1 MGSTSGKSLRCF
13 SFGENTMAKNIFYF
27 HSINV
32 IGGVESFFYYL
43 AKKYHEKDIAI
54 WYSVGDPE
62 QIRRLRR
69 YVPVFHWHGGQ
80 RVQCEK
86 AFFNYATGDFIDY
99 VDADEYIQIIHSD
112 YKEMHVKPTHHPKI
126 TRFIAVSEK
135 ARRSFEELSRMKA
148 EVSYLPIDTSGV
160 KKSLHLVS
168 ATRLTAEKG
177 RDRMIRLGRA
187 LDTAGIPYTWDIFTG
202 DSRSFTS
209 PNMRLRSPRLNI
221 LPEIKAADYLVQ
233 LSDSE
238 AYCFSVAE
246 ALSMGVPVIVT
257 PCPVF
262 SEIGVVDREN
272 AFVLP
277 FDMSVIPVK
286 EIQEGLPPFEY
297 HPVPDR
303 WGEILASGISSY
315 KAVGEGDGNITV
327 TAIRAFDT
335 AEGRRV
341 ASGEQLIVTRDR
353 AEKLIERGM
362 VAL

>member
-1 MGSTSGKSLRCF
+1 
-13 SFGENTMAKNIFYF
+13 MAKNIFYF

-43 AKKYHEKDIAI
+43 AKKYSDSNDIAVY
-54 WYSVGDPE
+54 YSVGDIE

-69 YVPVFHWHGGQ
+69 FVPVFHWHGGQ
-80 RVQCEK
+80 RIQCEK
-86 AFFNYATGDFIDY
+86 AFINYEAQDFIDH
-99 VDADEYIQIIHSD
+99 VDAEEYIQIIHAD
-112 YKEMHVKPTHHPKI
+112 YKAMKVRPKTYPQI
-126 TRFIAVSEK
+126 TRFVAVSEQ
-135 ARRSFEELSRMKA
+135 ARRSFEELTRLKC
-148 EVSYLPIDTSGV
+148 EVAYLPIDTSGV

-187 LDTAGIPYTWDIFTG
+187 LDAAGIPYTWDIFTG
-202 DSRSFTS
+202 DSRSFSS

-262 SEIGVVDREN
+262 SEIGVVDRVN

-277 FDMSVIPVK
+277 FDMSEIPLE
-286 EIQEGLPPFEY
+286 EIRDGLPPFEY

-303 WGEILASGISSY
+303 WDKILASGTGSY
-315 KAVGEGDGNITV
+315 KSIGEGDGMITLKAV
-327 TAIRAFDT
+327 RSFDSS
-335 AEGRRV
+335 EGKRV
-341 ASGEQLIVTRDR
+341 SEGETIIVTRSR
-353 AEKLIERGM
+353 AEQLIERGY
-362 VAL
+362 AEA

>member
-13 SFGENTMAKNIFYF
+13 SFGEKTMAKNIFYF

-54 WYSVGDPE
+54 YYSVGDLE

-80 RVQCEK
+80 RIQCEK
-86 AFFNYATGDFIDY
+86 TFFNYATGDIIDY

-126 TRFIAVSEK
+126 TRFIAVSER
-135 ARRSFEELSRMKA
+135 ARRSFEKLTRMKA

-221 LPEIKAADYLVQ
+221 LPEIKAADSCSSPTVRHTASPWQ
-233 LSDSE
+233 RLSPWE
-238 AYCFSVAE
+238 C
-246 ALSMGVPVIVT
+246 
-257 PCPVF
+257 
-262 SEIGVVDREN
+262 R
-272 AFVLP
+272 
-277 FDMSVIPVK
+277 
-286 EIQEGLPPFEY
+286 
-297 HPVPDR
+297 
-303 WGEILASGISSY
+303 
-315 KAVGEGDGNITV
+315 
-327 TAIRAFDT
+327 
-335 AEGRRV
+335 
-341 ASGEQLIVTRDR
+341 
-353 AEKLIERGM
+353 
-362 VAL
+362 

>member
-1 MGSTSGKSLRCF
+1 
-13 SFGENTMAKNIFYF
+13 MAKNIFYF

-43 AKKYHEKDIAI
+43 AKKYSDTNDIAVY
-54 WYSVGDPE
+54 YSVGDIE

-69 YVPVFHWHGGQ
+69 FVPVFHWHGGE
-80 RVQCEK
+80 RIQCEK
-86 AFFNYATGDFIDY
+86 AFFNYNVEGFIEY
-99 VDADEYIQIIHSD
+99 VDAEEYIQIIHAD
-112 YKEMHVKPTHHPKI
+112 YKAMKVKPKTYPQI
-126 TRFIAVSEK
+126 TRFVAVSEQ
-135 ARRSFEELSRMKA
+135 ARRSFEELTRMKA
-148 EVSYLPIDTSGV
+148 EVSYLPIDTSRV

-262 SEIGVVDREN
+262 SEIGVKDREN
-272 AFVLP
+272 GFILP

-303 WGEILASGISSY
+303 WGEILASGTSSY
-315 KAVGEGDGNITV
+315 KSIGEGDGV
-327 TAIRAFDT
+327 VFLRAVRSFDSSD
-335 AEGRRV
+335 GRRI
-341 ASGEQLIVTRDR
+341 AKGETIIVTRSR
-353 AEKLIERGM
+353 AEQLIERGYAE
-362 VAL
+362 V